1 MKGQLF
7 FSRPDTHAAFD
18 TCYHGRANRECI
30 ACLAKA
36 KPRAKPAVIFIDV
49 RWQRLTLAGL
59 ACLICCLYD
68 FLSENCT
75 EMTWVWLA
83 PMCSLLLSRGLGYG
97 CSEGCSPNL
106 SELLVLLLAVQMVRS
121 GPCLLLF
128 GQRWVNI
135 LSLHFR
141 EGGMSTVP
149 ECRVTGQCWLPAG
162 SQVGMWMP
170 GFVFFFLAL

>member
-1 MKGQLF
+1 M
-7 FSRPDTHAAFD
+7 AFD
-18 TCYHGRANRECI
+18 ICYHRRANRECI

-49 RWQRLTLAGL
+49 RWQHLMLAGL

-75 EMTWVWLA
+75 EMTWVWLV
-83 PMCSLLLSRGLGYG
+83 PMCSLLLSRGLGYD

-106 SELLVLLLAVQMVRS
+106 CELLVLLLAMQMVKRDS
-121 GPCLLLF
+121 CLLFF
-128 GQRWVNI
+128 GQRWVNTI
-135 LSLHFR
+135 SLRFR
-141 EGGMSTVP
+141 KGRMSTVP
-149 ECRVTGQCWLPAG
+149 LMSTVLECCVTGQCWLPAG